1 MDISGSSF
9 AVRHIGVK
17 GGESKPS
24 IVSESA
30 VINDAAAKQ
39 PADGAVTADN
49 ARLFTTPLPALSAP
63 FKPPFLEVGGESLR
77 GQMREVRI
85 H

>member
-1 MDISGSSF
+1 M
-9 AVRHIGVK
+9 RHIGVK

-24 IVSESA
+24 MVSESA

-49 ARLFTTPLPALSAP
+49 ARLFTPLPALSAP
-63 FKPPFLEVGGESLR
+63 FKPPLLDAGDESLR
-77 GQMREVRI
+77 VVEGGK
-85 H
+85 